1 MDGMATTAGQMFSA
15 LRTGRPSSI
24 WRALTRSDLIA
35 EWLMQNDFVAA
46 EGHHFTFR
54 AKPMPGWSSL
64 ANCVVLKI
72 DAPRLLCYS
81 WGDGS
86 EPDSGL

>member
-1 MDGMATTAGQMFSA
+1 MATTAGQMFSA